1 MKENNNIK
9 NKILKYKQKYLN
21 EKNHEKK
28 AIYMYKISSY
38 IQKGGVDFQEEALR
52 IRDDFTDMLVQLRIR
67 NQMLNEIKN
76 KVIEHDQIMSEIF
89 DNYRGYDDSMDLYL
103 YCEKLQVESREVI
116 GDVLRFGT

>member
-1 MKENNNIK
+1 MKEDNNIK
-9 NKILKYKQKYLN
+9 NKILKYKEKYFN

>member
-28 AIYMYKISSY
+28 VLYMYKISSY